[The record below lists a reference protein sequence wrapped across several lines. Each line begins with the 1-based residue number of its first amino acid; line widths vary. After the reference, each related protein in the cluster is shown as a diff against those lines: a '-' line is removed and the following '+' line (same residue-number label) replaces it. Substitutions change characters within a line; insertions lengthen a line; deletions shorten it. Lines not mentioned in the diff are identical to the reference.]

1 MGVKRPALLIGGVI
15 LAAVLGTAGAWLSW
29 PRQAS
34 SPRSA
39 NATQTKP
46 APALAAIPVKPEAK
60 PAAPIVIPEAAAPP
74 EPTSAEFA
82 RAAVAPGP
90 PPPPGPARR
99 RFGARRGGAGPGD
112 AGTPRARAPRRHAA
126 RCGRLGCP
134 AD

>member
-15 LAAVLGTAGAWLSW
+15 LAAALGAAGAWLNW

-34 SPRSA
+34 SPRTA
-39 NATQTKP
+39 NTTQTKP

-74 EPTSAEFA
+74 EPTSADFA

-90 PPPPGPARR
+90 ETPPARATQPPAFPPPTATPPA
-99 RFGARRGGAGPGD
+99 
-112 AGTPRARAPRRHAA
+112 AA
-126 RCGRLGCP
+126 DRP
-134 AD
+134 